1 MRLTAD
7 RINGCRY
14 RYIIYLYGGLNAI
27 LNWILTLKLFKS
39 IENRSDRGRVD
50 SVKILQTTDT

>member
-1 MRLTAD
+1 MVVDIGTS
-7 RINGCRY
+7 
-14 RYIIYLYGGLNAI
+14 YIYGGELNAT

-39 IENRSDRGRVD
+39 IENRSDCGRVD